1 MILVTGATGNAGGAV
16 VRALVEAGEPVRA
29 LVRDTRA
36 PLGAELVRGDLN
48 DPSTIPFEGVDAV
61 FFLSGYP
68 AELFAAARDS
78 GVERAVLLSGSS
90 TEHGDRANAISRYQM
105 DSEDALKGSGLRWT
119 ILRPNAFFAN
129 VLRWRPQL
137 RAGDVIREA
146 FPHVRSAAID
156 NADIAAVA
164 VHALTGPGHEG
175 RAYRLTGPEPLTQAD
190 RVRILADVLERPL
203 TLDPF
208 SDEEA
213 RADMAA
219 NMPQEYVDAFMAFY
233 VEGTLDESQ
242 VLPTVEQITGR
253 VPRTFAQWAAEHAG
267 DFG

>member
-16 VRALVEAGEPVRA
+16 VQALVEAGEPVRA
-29 LVRDTRA
+29 LVRGDSA
-36 PLGAELVRGDLN
+36 PAGAEPVHGDLN
-48 DPSTIPFEGVDAV
+48 DPSTIPFEGVNAV

-68 AELFAAARDS
+68 GELFAAARDR

-90 TEHGDRANAISRYQM
+90 TENGDRANAVSRYQM
-105 DSEDALKGSGLRWT
+105 DSEDALRASGLAYT
-119 ILRPNAFFAN
+119 ILRPNAFFSN
-129 VLRWRPQL
+129 VLRWRDQL

-164 VHALTGPGHEG
+164 VKALTGPGHEG
-175 RAYRLTGPEPLTQAD
+175 REYRLTGPEPLTQGD
-190 RVRILADVLERPL
+190 RVRILAEVLDRPL
-203 TLDPF
+203 RLDPF
-208 SDEEA
+208 TDDEA

-219 NMPQEYVDAFMAFY
+219 SMPQEYVDAFMAFY

-242 VLPTVEQITGR
+242 VLPTVEHLTGR
-253 VPRTFAQWAAEHAG
+253 PPRTFAAWAAEHAHA
-267 DFG
+267 FG